1 MPRACSYH
9 DVLSTLSWELAKA
22 VARLKKTRVISPV
35 AKRAARLFGVRIR
48 EARIER
54 HLSLID
60 LAERVG
66 VSEDTM
72 RKIERGNPTVGLGVA
87 FEAAPIVGVPLFD
100 DDASRVD
107 EELRRVDD
115 RLRLLPKSVRQGRSV
130 NANF

>member
-1 MPRACSYH
+1 M
-9 DVLSTLSWELAKA
+9 
-22 VARLKKTRVISPV
+22 KKTRLISPI
-35 AKRAARLFGVRIR
+35 ARKAARLFGVRIR

-54 HLSLID
+54 RMSLID

-66 VSEDTM
+66 VSEETM

-87 FEAAPIVGVPLFD
+87 FEAAAIVGVPLFD
-100 DDASRVD
+100 EDASRVA

-115 RLRLLPKSVRQGRSV
+115 RLRLLPKSVRKGRPI